1 MHKNTA
7 GQIFLTGGTNFGS
20 LQRDRSAKLFE
31 LCFQSFCF
39 FDGNAIF
46 DYLRSSF
53 DKFLRLSQPKSRNLT
68 NGLDDLYLLRT
79 EIRQFYIELGL
90 LLRWFRILWYNLR
103 YGCRDTKLFFA
114 CFGKFEQLLYSQ
126 WISEIISF
134 SMYIASFL
142 IMETQ
147 RKSKYKKP
155 PVSSG
160 KRLS

>member
-7 GQIFLTGGTNFGS
+7 GQIFLTGGTIFGS

-114 CFGKFEQLLYSQ
+114 IESR
-126 WISEIISF
+126 ISEIISF